1 MNKTIKTS
9 TKVLSNTVLA
19 AALMMGNV
27 NVQTSQDYYEDKE
40 GFHQVSTS
48 MENGWGWSLGFNK
61 ANANTCSNNLI
72 TNCEVGEGEDTTEH
86 IPVVGQRPPTEPWQ
100 GVPDEST
107 EDYGSTGGGSGG
119 SGSAPSQ
126 KERECQLII
135 GNRPSGCSLT
145 QIPDLSANGCST
157 PLHVPF
163 WNDYFRNSCNAHDI
177 CYSAAGSVRSDCD
190 SMFKREMDI
199 QCIRENESGFQQQCL
214 AAAWDYY
221 NGVNIGGG
229 MFFNNAQVD
238 RKCFDWHTEKNSNG
252 C

>member
-107 EDYGSTGGGSGG
+107 EDYGSTSGGSGG
-119 SGSAPSQ
+119 SGSGGS
-126 KERECQLII
+126 
-135 GNRPSGCSLT
+135 
-145 QIPDLSANGCST
+145 ST
-157 PLHVPF
+157 PTPPKPNEIDEQEQCEINALEAKGNCVTVAEGLHF
-163 WNDYFRNSCNAHDI
+163 T
-177 CYSAAGSVRSDCD
+177 
-190 SMFKREMDI
+190 
-199 QCIRENESGFQQQCL
+199 
-214 AAAWDYY
+214 AAALCLGFGPSPATVACEGAALVAFSDAKAQCDVDYAKA
-221 NGVNIGGG
+221 V
-229 MFFNNAQVD
+229 ALCD
-238 RKCFDWHTEKNSNG
+238 
-252 C
+252 